1 MKLCAKLFRGL
12 SAIVLLAIV
21 ALSLT
26 GCPGGGGGGGGTLN
40 PPAET
45 VKTHTDFIPR
55 PAYVNQTGL
64 SYTTSVEFYETRGDE
79 IHFNR
84 MYTYRT
90 FADTYNS
97 GKTSNFYSAGPAKVQ
112 GWMFAPQGTTNRDI
126 RDAYIEDSSI
136 APNMLKGYEHR
147 TIRTSVMIGK
157 EFQSKPAGFNG
168 MFIPWATYRQW
179 ALSGYPGVRYW
190 ITLEGYDYKLDDDYN
205 IYVPI
210 EIMFPSN
217 LDAQGDYPVNIGD
230 DDDTNPY
237 DAL

>member
-1 MKLCAKLFRGL
+1 MLIRPGYLTQLQSNFTKL
-12 SAIVLLAIV
+12 V
-21 ALSLT
+21 ATKFILT
-26 GCPGGGGGGGGTLN
+26 GCTPIELLLTHI
-40 PPAET
+40 T
-45 VKTHTDFIPR
+45 VVKLQIFTAPDRQKFR
-55 PAYVNQTGL
+55 
-64 SYTTSVEFYETRGDE
+64 
-79 IHFNR
+79 
-84 MYTYRT
+84 
-90 FADTYNS
+90 
-97 GKTSNFYSAGPAKVQ
+97 AGCLP
-112 GWMFAPQGTTNRDI
+112 PQGTTNRDI